1 MANEIE
7 KVYVQTYEQILRQ
20 IAQQSESRLRPFVME
35 RASGGENHNW
45 ERLSS
50 AEAIV
55 KNGRTATVDAEGG
68 QEYSRRVSVAQTK
81 HISNYTEQEDVVQMI
96 VDPNSNMAMS
106 QGMAMKRAYDDEIIA
121 AATGTALDGDGAAVA
136 FPAAQTV
143 GDGTAPISFDLV
155 TEVTEK
161 FLDNDIDEDEAKCF
175 VVGPKQIRKL
185 LQLTEVTSADYVEL
199 KALMSGQVRYWMGY
213 TWIPSTRLLIPAAD
227 EITCFAMTKRALGLQ
242 VNKDIWARV
251 TEDPTQSFAWL
262 IYAASTFGAV
272 RVEDEH
278 IVQVHVAD
286 TL

>member
-1 MANEIE
+1 MANTIE
-7 KVYVQTYEQILRQ
+7 AVYVQTYERILRQ
-20 IAQQSESRLRPFVME
+20 LAQQSESRLRPFVME
-35 RASGGENHNW
+35 RPSGGENHNW
-45 ERLSS
+45 ERLND
-50 AEAIV
+50 AEAV
-55 KNGRTATVDAEGG
+55 TKTGRTATVDAEGT
-68 QEYSRRVSVAQTK
+68 QDYSRRVSVAQTK

-96 VDPNSNMAMS
+96 VDPNSNMSMS

-121 AATGTALDGDGAAVA
+121 AATGDALDGDGVAVP

-143 GDGTAPISFDLV
+143 GDGTAPISFDMV

-185 LQLTEVTSADYVEL
+185 LQLTEVTSADYVHL
-199 KALMSGQVRYWMGY
+199 KALEQGKVSFWMGY
-213 TWIPSTRLLIPAAD
+213 TWIPSTRLLIPLAD
-227 EITCFAMTKRALGLQ
+227 ELTCFAMTKRALGLQ
-242 VNKDIWARV
+242 VNKDIWARIV
-251 TEDPTQSFAWL
+251 EDQTQSFAWL